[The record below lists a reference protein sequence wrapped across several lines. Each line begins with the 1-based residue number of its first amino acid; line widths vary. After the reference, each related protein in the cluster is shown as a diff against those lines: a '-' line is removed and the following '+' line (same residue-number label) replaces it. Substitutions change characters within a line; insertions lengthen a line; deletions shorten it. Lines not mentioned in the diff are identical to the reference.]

1 MKKAFFSIAVAA
13 LTVASCSR
21 DNDDSTPAQNQEQ
34 TNPNLKI
41 VANLDA
47 SNMSPTAWTYFSF
60 ETGQQVEVT
69 NPETELT
76 WDIAFNRYNI
86 RTNSGTSGAGQVGVF
101 NTLNTNFNAVTEIPS
116 TASYTPDS
124 IVEMQSI
131 HGTVRQSLNPVITGT
146 VMDNNST
153 GWYNYTNMGD
163 YTLSQNVYI
172 VKTLSGKFVK
182 LQLTSYKN
190 SVNNT
195 TGFITFKYQVANS
208 NNKF

>member
-1 MKKAFFSIAVAA
+1 MKKVFFSIALAA

-21 DNDDSTPAQNQEQ
+21 DNDDSTPISNQEQ
-34 TNPNLKI
+34 TNPNLKL
-41 VANLDA
+41 VKDLDA
-47 SNMSPTAWTYFSF
+47 SNASEWKYFSF
-60 ETGQQVEVT
+60 SSGAIVQVT
-69 NPETELT
+69 NPSTDLT

-116 TASYTPDS
+116 TANYTPDS

-131 HGTVRQSLNPVITGT
+131 RGTVRQSLNPVITGT

-153 GWYNYTNMGD
+153 GWYNYTNMGG

-195 TGFITFKYQVANS
+195 TTGFITFKYQVADS

>member
-1 MKKAFFSIAVAA
+1 MKKVFFSIALAA

-21 DNDDSTPAQNQEQ
+21 DNDDSTPIQNQEQ
-34 TNPNLKI
+34 TNPNLKT

-76 WDIAFNRYNI
+76 WDIAFN
-86 RTNSGTSGAGQVGVF
+86 
-101 NTLNTNFNAVTEIPS
+101 TNFNAVTEIPS

-131 HGTVRQSLNPVITGT
+131 RGTVRQSLNPVITGT

-195 TGFITFKYQVANS
+195 TGFITFKYQVADS